1 MSEVK
6 AWGQVG
12 KINGQFLRA
21 SACAG
26 ITWACWQGFEA
37 GSILLGCFAVMFA
50 SGTVWHGTVALFK
63 TLRILIGS
71 FKWRR
76 FKRGGVTP
84 KADPVAGEDALRTR
98 GLIK

>member
-1 MSEVK
+1 MSEGT

-12 KINGQFLRA
+12 KINGHFLRA

-26 ITWACWQGFEA
+26 IAWACWQGFEA
-37 GSILLGCFAVMFA
+37 GSILLGMFTAIFACGA
-50 SGTVWHGTVALFK
+50 VWHGLIATFQ

-76 FKRGGVTP
+76 FKRGGAAP
-84 KADPVAGEDALRTR
+84 KADPVAGEDALRAG